1 MKLNNGW
8 TYAGAIV
15 MACGAA
21 IGVAV
26 FSPNTYEFP
35 SCVPGSKV
43 INVMR
48 VPYGYQ
54 SSTASTLIRDDQPIG
69 WLEKDPKDPK
79 DPKGPGGFYRNGG
92 LQSTIMY
99 STYPEY
105 QPLGFKSWRKYST
118 MERESGDP
126 NKLLFATVEFD
137 RGRGVNPSDSS
148 FNHDP
153 TGTRKNSIERIRE
166 DSIDGQYWTYPPYD
180 QRTSKSTGRP
190 TYFMPKDMGFHVLI
204 GCTDIGVN
212 AIPKDGQCF
221 IRSDWGDDPNLGCR
235 SVEYRVAAK
244 DMPNWREF
252 DARVKQQIK
261 SFISQR
267 THGYNEALTR
277 KDK

>member
-1 MKLNNGW
+1 MKLNNRW
-8 TYAGAIV
+8 TYAGVIV

-54 SSTASTLIRDDQPIG
+54 SSTANTLIRDDQPIG
-69 WLEKDPKDPK
+69 WTEKEVN
-79 DPKGPGGFYRNGG
+79 GPAVYLHNGG
-92 LQSTIMY
+92 MDSTIMY

-105 QPLGFKSWRKYST
+105 QPLGFKSWRKYSR
-118 MERESGDP
+118 MEYESRDP
-126 NKLLFATVEFD
+126 NKLLFATVEFEP
-137 RGRGVNPSDSS
+137 GRGVQPDDSS

-153 TGTRKNSIERIRE
+153 NGTRKNSIERIRE

-190 TYFMPKDMGFHVLI
+190 TYFMPKEMGFHVLI
-204 GCTDIGVN
+204 RCTDIGVN

-221 IRSDWGDDPNLGCR
+221 IRSDWGDDPHLGCR
-235 SVEYRVAAK
+235 SVVYRIAAK

-261 SFISQR
+261 SLISQR